1 VLGVGVAVIGVL
13 PLASGLPRALLIAA
27 GVLVVLVAA
36 ARLLSDDS
44 DYSKEPPVPPAS
56 IGNGF

>member
-1 VLGVGVAVIGVL
+1 
-13 PLASGLPRALLIAA
+13 
-27 GVLVVLVAA
+27 VLVVLVAA